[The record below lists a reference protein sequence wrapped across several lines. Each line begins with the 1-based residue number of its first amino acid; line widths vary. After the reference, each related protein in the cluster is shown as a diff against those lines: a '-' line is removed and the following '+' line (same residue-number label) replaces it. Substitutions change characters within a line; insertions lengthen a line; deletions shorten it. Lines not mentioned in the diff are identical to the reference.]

1 MAETAQ
7 KQLQKEKTN
16 KSLNTKVTQSLN
28 NEKTE
33 LKQKVSQ
40 LEQIVANYQNQ
51 DKISQNEIAMMMT
64 KITEL
69 ETASE
74 SHTIEREE
82 SAKLKELEKEAAEQI
97 KQLEEDKLN
106 VVQFQQEEANIKESE
121 LQQQID
127 QLTQTLNSKDSQIAE
142 LATQKDQQTKKI

>member
-28 NEKTE
+28 NRKTE

-40 LEQIVANYQNQ
+40 LEKIVANYQNQ

-69 ETASE
+69 ETAAE

-82 SAKLKELEKEAAEQI
+82 AAKLKELEKEAVEQI
-97 KQLEEDKLN
+97 KQLE
-106 VVQFQQEEANIKESE
+106 
-121 LQQQID
+121 
-127 QLTQTLNSKDSQIAE
+127 
-142 LATQKDQQTKKI
+142 

>member
-127 QLTQTLNSKDSQIAE
+127 QLT
-142 LATQKDQQTKKI
+142 

>member
-1 MAETAQ
+1 
-7 KQLQKEKTN
+7 
-16 KSLNTKVTQSLN
+16 
-28 NEKTE
+28 
-33 LKQKVSQ
+33 
-40 LEQIVANYQNQ
+40 
-51 DKISQNEIAMMMT
+51 MMT

-69 ETASE
+69 ETAAE

-97 KQLEEDKLN
+97 MQLERDKLN

-127 QLTQTLNSKDSQIAE
+127 QLT
-142 LATQKDQQTKKI
+142 